1 MLDSATARPLASLL
15 ERRGLGQ
22 QVFGY
27 VKKMILSGELTG
39 GEKIP
44 EERIAER
51 FGVSRTP
58 IREALRKLEEYGLVR
73 IEPRSYAEVVSIDAE
88 DAAAIAEVRAPL
100 EALAGR
106 LLATRARS
114 EDVTSLRT
122 LSTEC
127 KRALLAKDLGA
138 VFEADGALHREI
150 VVRSGNAHLLELF
163 CRLDAKIQLCRLVL
177 CVTLD
182 KVAGAVA
189 QHGPIVDAIAKGDGE
204 RAARLLSSHA
214 LSATHK
220 P

>member
-1 MLDSATARPLASLL
+1 MRDSATARPLANLL

-27 VKKMILSGELTG
+27 VKKMILSGELRG

-88 DAAAIAEVRAPL
+88 DAAAIAEVRAPI

-106 LLATRARS
+106 LVASRASKDDVARLRS
-114 EDVTSLRT
+114 IAADCR
-122 LSTEC
+122 
-127 KRALLAKDLGA
+127 RALLAKDLGA
-138 VFEADGALHREI
+138 VFEADGVFHREI
-150 VVRSGNAHLLELF
+150 AIRSGNAHLLELF
-163 CRLDAKIQLCRLVL
+163 DRLDAKIQLCRLVL

-182 KVAGAVA
+182 QVSGAVA
-189 QHGPIVDAIAKGDGE
+189 QHGPILDAIAKGDGE